1 MSRSQDR
8 TLQAILTSAD
18 LPTLPVVAAKVLE
31 LTTQE
36 EVSVIDIITLISQD
50 IALSSKL
57 LKVANSAFYNFPQ
70 QIGSVQQAV
79 SLLGINA
86 VRSLVL
92 SFSFLSMGQE
102 NPATCFDFITF
113 WQHSLIGAAAAR
125 LIAEQTG
132 QIDPEEMFTLG
143 LLQDIGQ
150 MILALTMPL
159 RYTQVQNRYRSN
171 STGRTNIAMEEE
183 YLGLPHTVAGAEVA
197 RVWGLPVSIQMALR
211 HHHDPLACPADTEAL
226 TLAVKIIHL
235 SDLVAAIYTSSNPTQ
250 AQAYFQE
257 KARELLNLKPLEVET
272 IFRIINREID
282 KSAHFFGVS
291 MEPVRP
297 VRDIIQ
303 EANIR
308 LSVLHLNYE
317 EMNRELRQ
325 AKATLEQLRLQL
337 LERNRLLERLANLDG
352 LTEIHN
358 HRSFQNFLHTEINRS
373 RHNHSALSLLLAD
386 IDHFKRFNDAYGHQT
401 GDFILKELCMAVGK
415 VIREYDLMARYG
427 GEEFAFVL
435 PETGA
440 EAARVVAE
448 KIRRTVEEHDFFDGT
463 HHYRVTLSIGVATI
477 LPEDEDIRQNDFI
490 DQADRALYEAKNRGR
505 NRIALDVS
513 STRLKW
519 LPR

>member
-1 MSRSQDR
+1 MARPQDR
-8 TLQAILTSAD
+8 TLQTILTSAD

-31 LTTQE
+31 LTARE
-36 EVSVIDIITLISQD
+36 EAPVVDIIALIAQD

-70 QIGSVQQAV
+70 QIASVQQAV
-79 SLLGINA
+79 SLLGVNA
-86 VRSLVL
+86 VRSLIL

-102 NPATCFDFITF
+102 TPATGFDFTTF

-150 MILALTMPL
+150 MIFALTMPL
-159 RYTQVQNRYRSN
+159 RYAQVLDQCSDAN
-171 STGRTNIAMEEE
+171 GRPDIALEEE
-183 YLGLPHTVAGAEVA
+183 YLGLPHTVAGAEVS

-211 HHHDPLACPADTEAL
+211 YHHDPLACPADTEKLA
-226 TLAVKIIHL
+226 LAVKIISL
-235 SDLVAAIYTSSNPTQ
+235 ADLVTALYASPAPIRVHGL
-250 AQAYFQE
+250 FQE
-257 KARELLNLKPLEVET
+257 KARELLGLETLEVDT
-272 IFRIINREID
+272 ICGIINKEID
-282 KSAHFFGVS
+282 KSARFFGVA
-291 MEPVRP
+291 MQPVRP
-297 VRDIIQ
+297 VHEIIQ

-308 LSVLHLNYE
+308 LSVLHLSYE

-325 AKATLEQLRLQL
+325 TRTTLEQLRQQL
-337 LERNRLLERLANLDG
+337 LQRNRLLERLANLDG

-358 HRSFQNFLHTEINRS
+358 HRYFQTFLQTEINRS
-373 RHNHSALSLLLAD
+373 RHNRGPISLLLAD
-386 IDHFKRFNDAYGHQT
+386 IDHFKRFNDTHGHQT
-401 GDFILKELCMAVGK
+401 GDFILKELCMAVGQI
-415 VIREYDLMARYG
+415 IREYDLMARYG

-448 KIRRTVEEHDFFDGT
+448 KIRRTVEEHDFFDGV
-463 HHYRVTLSIGVATI
+463 HHYRVTLSIGAATA
-477 LPEDEDIRQNDFI
+477 LPEHGDFRQNDFI

-505 NRIALDVS
+505 NRIALAAS
-513 STRLKW
+513 PSRAKW